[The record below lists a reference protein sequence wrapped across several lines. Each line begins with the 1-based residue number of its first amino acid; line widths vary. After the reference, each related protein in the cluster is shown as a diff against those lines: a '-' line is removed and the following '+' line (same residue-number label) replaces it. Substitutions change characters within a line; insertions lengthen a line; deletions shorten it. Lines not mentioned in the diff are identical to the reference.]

1 MGLKH
6 YENGDQYD
14 CYDNSTLVGLAL
26 SSNELFLNTGYNG
39 IILEIRQI
47 KKVIFLRVCLSRR
60 VPSPRIQIV
69 MS

>member
-6 YENGDQYD
+6 YENGDQHD
-14 CYDNSTLVGLAL
+14 CYDNSTLVGLAS

-47 KKVIFLRVCLSRR
+47 KKVIFFEGML
-60 VPSPRIQIV
+60 IEEIT
-69 MS
+69 